1 MARSVEASP
10 SPRPK
15 ALDLRADTRDSLRG
29 FFYIGVATFF
39 WGFSATLGRAAF
51 TGRLLPNLG
60 IHGVDPVILSQCR
73 TGFSFLALALWLIS
87 RRGVSALR
95 VPRLALAKLAL
106 LGLAGLAVSN
116 YFYYLAIQRTN
127 VATAI
132 IVQYTAPVWVLLY
145 MVARGT
151 ERLTASKMGTVLL
164 AITGIALVIGLFRR
178 GGIQLDVIGVA
189 AALVA
194 SFSFAYYNVA
204 GHYLLERYDR
214 WTVLLYATLA
224 SSLFWII
231 VNPPN
236 KIIAA
241 HYSGG
246 AWLFL
251 AVFSFLSMLLP
262 FTLYFAGLRLLV
274 PTKAI
279 IASCLEPVFAILIAA
294 IALKEAIG
302 LVQAIGIAMVLG
314 AIVMAQKSG
323 ADPRPVTGPVD

>member
-1 MARSVEASP
+1 MAGSLDSSP
-10 SPRPK
+10 AAGSK
-15 ALDLRADTRDSLRG
+15 AIEVQTDARDPLRG
-29 FFYIGVATFF
+29 FLYIGVAAFF

-51 TGRLLPNLG
+51 TGKMLPSLG
-60 IHGVDPVILSQCR
+60 IRGINPLILSQCR
-73 TGFSFLALALWLIS
+73 TGFSFLALALWLIAQ
-87 RRGVSALR
+87 RGIRSLR
-95 VPRLALAKLAL
+95 VPRRDLAKLVF

-145 MVARGT
+145 MVARGA
-151 ERLTASKMGTVLL
+151 ERLTASKIGTVLI
-164 AITGIALVIGLFRR
+164 AITGIALVIGVFRR
-178 GGIQLDVIGVA
+178 GGIQLDVIGVG
-189 AALVA
+189 AALLA

-214 WTVLLYATLA
+214 WIVILYATLA
-224 SSLFWII
+224 ASLFWII

-241 HYSGG
+241 HYSVG

-262 FTLYFAGLRLLV
+262 FTFYFAGLKLLV

-294 IALKEAIG
+294 LALKEAVG
-302 LVQAIGIAMVLG
+302 VVQAIGIAMVLG
-314 AIVMAQKSG
+314 AIVLAQKS
-323 ADPRPVTGPVD
+323 APDPRPIAGPVD

>member
-1 MARSVEASP
+1 MARSVHASP
-10 SPRPK
+10 GSK
-15 ALDLRADTRDSLRG
+15 TLELQADTRDSLRG
-29 FFYIGVATFF
+29 FFYIGAATFF

-51 TGRLLPNLG
+51 TGKLLPSLRIRG
-60 IHGVDPVILSQCR
+60 IDPIILSQCR

-87 RRGVSALR
+87 RHGISALR
-95 VPRLALAKLAL
+95 VPRRDLAKLAL

-145 MVARGT
+145 MVARGA
-151 ERLTASKMGTVLL
+151 ERLTASKMGSVLF
-164 AITGIALVIGLFRR
+164 AITGIALVIGIFRF
-178 GGIQLDVIGVA
+178 GGIQLDAIGVG
-189 AALVA
+189 AALLA
-194 SFSFAYYNVA
+194 SFSFAYYNIA

-214 WTVLLYATLA
+214 WIVILYATLA
-224 SSLFWII
+224 ASLFWII
-231 VNPPN
+231 INPPN
-236 KIIAA
+236 KVIAA

-262 FTLYFAGLRLLV
+262 FTFYFAGLKLLV

-294 IALKEAIG
+294 LALKESVG
-302 LVQAIGIAMVLG
+302 FVQAIGIAMVLG
-314 AIVMAQKSG
+314 AIVLAQKSG
-323 ADPRPVTGPVD
+323 SDPRPITGPVD